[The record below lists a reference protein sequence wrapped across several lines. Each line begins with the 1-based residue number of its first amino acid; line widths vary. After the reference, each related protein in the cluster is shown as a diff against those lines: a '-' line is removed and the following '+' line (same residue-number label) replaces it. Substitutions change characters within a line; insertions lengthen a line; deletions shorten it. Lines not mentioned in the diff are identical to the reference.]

1 MKIVAGLCLLVAA
14 HAGIAAEAFRVE
26 PWSLG
31 DTRAE
36 VEEHQQFGPFIPVS
50 VTGGLETQ
58 NAQFLNGR
66 RTVSFV
72 FDENDRVEYIQIWM
86 YEGRK
91 FASARKEALRIYD
104 LFQKDFGGA
113 SIPGVE
119 AGGRSSL
126 ERRDFISVLDK
137 MLARSPRL
145 GAKLKAERNVVAT
158 TVLDLV
164 PTAQPANSKLVAQL
178 VHNSR
183 NDDFFVFLFQDS
195 KTAPDRRALS
205 MIRLESL

>member
-104 LFQKDFGGA
+104 LFQKDFGALPSREWRLVG
-113 SIPGVE
+113 E
-119 AGGRSSL
+119 AR
-126 ERRDFISVLDK
+126 
-137 MLARSPRL
+137 
-145 GAKLKAERNVVAT
+145 
-158 TVLDLV
+158 
-164 PTAQPANSKLVAQL
+164 
-178 VHNSR
+178 
-183 NDDFFVFLFQDS
+183 
-195 KTAPDRRALS
+195 
-205 MIRLESL
+205 